1 MRSVSLKTVDLAR
14 LKSSEMF
21 VEIEEEKKKKDQSFV
36 QRFCLNDNMRC
47 AQML

>member
-21 VEIEEEKKKKDQSFV
+21 IEIEEEKKKKDQSFI
-36 QRFCLNDNMRC
+36 QQFYSNNSMQCT
-47 AQML
+47 QML